1 MNVPV
6 CQMLYLSNDVTRTKK
21 HFLDAKSRRIPKQRP
36 LANPLKV
43 AVALRLFLHLLYT
56 VEYSLLNFLVT
67 SK

>member
-21 HFLDAKSRRIPKQRP
+21 HFLGAKSRRIPKQRP